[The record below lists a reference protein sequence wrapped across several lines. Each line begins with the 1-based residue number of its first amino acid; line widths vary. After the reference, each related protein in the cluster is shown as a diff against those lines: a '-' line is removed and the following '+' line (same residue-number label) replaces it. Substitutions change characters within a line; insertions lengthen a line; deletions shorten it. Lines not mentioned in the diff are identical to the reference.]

1 MSLSIG
7 EVAGAVKEAFSFFRE
22 WFKPENRRKR
32 IKRGLLKKLDR
43 LIDKKL
49 YIERKAKEV
58 KDENEMWKLA
68 VVHARILHSIA
79 RVRRQI
85 ERL

>member
-43 LIDKKL
+43 LTEKKR
-49 YIERKAKEV
+49 YIESRAKGAQ
-58 KDENEMWKLA
+58 DERQMWKLA
-68 VVHARILHSIA
+68 VIHARILHSIA